1 MRARAENQK
10 VVLEAADSQRLDIL
24 GFHQPLPNAC
34 TVHLF
39 VLPLRRDLESHR
51 EDRLRLSKEQALC
64 IRLALSLHPDFRGRC
79 SRR

>member
-10 VVLEAADSQRLDIL
+10 VVLETTDSQRLDIL

-34 TVHLF
+34 TDERKV
-39 VLPLRRDLESHR
+39 VTLRRDLEADVVVANRIDGSCAPSAQL
-51 EDRLRLSKEQALC
+51 E
-64 IRLALSLHPDFRGRC
+64 RGRC